1 MKDKLLQKYAQKY
14 FFKIKMK
21 DKLLQYQQKL
31 CVEKKLLDKLL
42 LKCHQKHYC
51 VKKKQPSE
59 SSELNLKTCYLKPNL
74 TLT

>member
-1 MKDKLLQKYAQKY
+1 MHKSI

-51 VKKKQPSE
+51 VKKNNRQ
-59 SSELNLKTCYLKPNL
+59 NLQN
-74 TLT
+74 

>member
-51 VKKKQPSE
+51 VKKNNRQ
-59 SSELNLKTCYLKPNL
+59 NLQN
-74 TLT
+74 